1 MSDDT
6 NAATAPFQ
14 CLFSLGKRHL
24 GHMDLDW
31 FCKILVSL
39 AVPPVQVNV
48 PPTKLLAIMCSLK
61 TSVPTFK

>member
-1 MSDDT
+1 MT
-6 NAATAPFQ
+6 EMQLQLPFSV
-14 CLFSLGKRHL
+14 CSLGKRHL

-39 AVPPVQVNV
+39 AVPPVQINV